1 MLLNAS
7 KVRYLKQI
15 KQVAFLFHKLHL
27 ISCMDVFMIELKQSK
42 KLGMNGRVAD
52 TFMNRYVEFELKMS
66 KEYQNSKGT
75 NKGMAFIE
83 TVKD

>member
-1 MLLNAS
+1 
-7 KVRYLKQI
+7 
-15 KQVAFLFHKLHL
+15 
-27 ISCMDVFMIELKQSK
+27 MIELKQSK

-66 KEYQNSKGT
+66 KEYQKSKGT
-75 NKGMAFIE
+75 NKGMAFTE